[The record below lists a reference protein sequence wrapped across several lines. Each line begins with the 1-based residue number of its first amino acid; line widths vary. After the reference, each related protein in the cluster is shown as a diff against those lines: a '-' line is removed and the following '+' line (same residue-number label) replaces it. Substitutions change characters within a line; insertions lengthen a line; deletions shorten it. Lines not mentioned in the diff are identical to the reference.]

1 MQAETLT
8 AEFGIAGILDFVETE
23 HGLVKAVISLDGM
36 AGELYLQGA
45 HLTAWQPRGGRPVL
59 FTSPNSGFAPGRA
72 IRGGIPI
79 IFPWFGPSRHAAA
92 APQHGFAR
100 TAPWH
105 LDGVETAGRES
116 LTLTFSLSDS
126 DVGSPFWPEP
136 FRATYTVV
144 LAQTL
149 SLRLAVQNRATHPII
164 FEEALHTYFAISDIA
179 DIAISGL
186 TGTTYIDK
194 TDAAQRKR
202 QTAAL
207 VTITAETDSVYLDT
221 PGQCSIEDR
230 GWRRRVVIKKD
241 AAASSVVWNPWA
253 EKAAA
258 MADLGDTAWRGMV
271 CVEAGNIADNEIGLA
286 ADGEHQMSTEI
297 SVDAGP

>member
-23 HGLVKAVISLDGM
+23 HGLVKGMISLDDM

-45 HLTAWQPRGGRPVL
+45 HLTEWQPPGGAARPVHQPQQRVCAGQGY
-59 FTSPNSGFAPGRA
+59 SWR
-72 IRGGIPI
+72 IPI
-79 IFPWFGPSRHAAA
+79 IFPWFGPSRHASA

-105 LDGVETAGRES
+105 LDGVETAGREL
-116 LTLTFSLSDS
+116 LTLTLSLSDK

-149 SLRLAVQNRATHPII
+149 SLRLAVQNRAAHPII
-164 FEEALHTYFAISDIA
+164 FEEALHAYFAVSDIA

-186 TGTTYIDK
+186 AGTTYIDK
-194 TDAAQRKR
+194 TDAARRKR
-202 QTAAL
+202 QTAGL

-221 PGQCSIEDR
+221 PGQCSIEDSGGAAVSSSKRTPPRRAWCGIR
-230 GWRRRVVIKKD
+230 GLKRQPPWPISATLPG
-241 AAASSVVWNPWA
+241 AAWFASR
-253 EKAAA
+253 AA
-258 MADLGDTAWRGMV
+258 
-271 CVEAGNIADNEIGLA
+271 
-286 ADGEHQMSTEI
+286 I
-297 SVDAGP
+297 SPITR